1 MRTDRLKIVIRAG
14 GSWLH
19 FSPTQFPNTNYELVR
34 VPFAKVRDLF
44 VFVILGLLLSGI
56 PIQAEEYSKPVEWVN
71 DFAGVISPEYKSQ
84 LTNLISE
91 IERKTGA
98 EIAIATVKTSYPQSI
113 DMYAVELFTRW
124 GIGKKDKDN
133 GVLIVA
139 AIDDRKVWIE
149 TGYGLEGVL
158 PDGLCGEIYR
168 QVLKPNFQQGEFGKG
183 LLLATSVIADK
194 IGKEQGVEI
203 TGTERAPQ
211 ISYSRKSRAG
221 MLFPLLFLLL
231 IFSGRF
237 FLPLLLLGGMRGGY
251 WGSGTFG
258 GGGGFG
264 GGFGG
269 FGGGS
274 CGGGGAGGGW

>member
-1 MRTDRLKIVIRAG
+1 MFPIFRA
-14 GSWLH
+14 
-19 FSPTQFPNTNYELVR
+19 
-34 VPFAKVRDLF
+34 
-44 VFVILGLLLSGI
+44 FVIKKVVFGQSHRIVFSSILATLFSLLLFGT
-56 PIQAEEYSKPVEWVN
+56 IQAEEYSKPVGWVN

-84 LTNLISE
+84 LTNLIAE

-98 EIAIATVKTSYPQSI
+98 EIAIATVKTTHPQSI

-124 GIGKKDKDN
+124 GIGKKGKDN
-133 GVLIVA
+133 GVLITVA
-139 AIDDRKVWIE
+139 IEDKKMRIDV
-149 TGYGLEGVL
+149 GYGLEGVL
-158 PDGLCGEIYR
+158 PDGLCGEIR
-168 QVLKPNFQQGEFGKG
+168 RKVLEPNFKQGEFGKG
-183 LLLATSVIADK
+183 LLLATAVIAKK
-194 IGKEQGVEI
+194 IGEEYNVEI

-211 ISYSRKSRAG
+211 ISYGRKSRAR
-221 MLFPLLFLLL
+221 MLFPLLFFIL
-231 IFSGRF
+231 IFSGRL
-237 FLPLLLLGGMRGGY
+237 FLPLLLMGGMRGGY